1 MKAAMSSIVAQ
12 TRLEVAPVVPVASPP
27 VRAFRPFP
35 QDAVDVVCVEESAG
49 RVSPRM
55 HNRLAL
61 VLLRLPAI
69 VRLESSRSI
78 VADRNW
84 ILVIPPRHLY
94 ALRAPSG
101 AFRGSQASHVTL
113 QVGPSHLEA
122 LASARRPA
130 LVSDA
135 HVGDQ
140 LANLITQFQRHL
152 RLADYDASIQPLIER
167 IEAQSSP
174 IGVARSG
181 LALDTLVAVREYIR
195 THVDEQISTQALSR
209 YSGLTES
216 HLIRAFHQEFG
227 LPPHAYHVQLRLAQ
241 ACELLGTG
249 LPVSSVAYECGFAD
263 QSHLSRKFKATYGL
277 TPAAWANA
285 VGARDHVEPYSS
297 R

>member
-1 MKAAMSSIVAQ
+1 MSSIVAQ
-12 TRLEVAPVVPVASPP
+12 TRLDVAPVVPVASPP

-35 QDAVDVVCVEESAG
+35 QDAVDVVCVEESA
-49 RVSPRM
+49 RSVTPRM

-84 ILVIPPRHLY
+84 ILIVPPRHLY
-94 ALRAPSG
+94 ALRAPLGVSRN
-101 AFRGSQASHVTL
+101 AQWSHVTL
-113 QVGPSHLEA
+113 QVGPSHLES
-122 LASARRPA
+122 LASAGRPA
-130 LVSDA
+130 IVTDP
-135 HVGDQ
+135 HVGDR
-140 LANLITQFQRHL
+140 LANLINQFQRHL
-152 RLADYDASIQPLIER
+152 RLADCDASIRSLIEG
-167 IEAQSSP
+167 IETQSSP

-181 LALDTLVAVREYIR
+181 LAMDTLVAVRDYIR
-195 THVDEQISTQALSR
+195 THVDDQISTQALSR

-241 ACELLGTG
+241 ACELLGNG

-263 QSHLSRKFKATYGL
+263 QSHLSRKFKQTFGL

-285 VGARDHVEPYSS
+285 VGARDHGELYSS